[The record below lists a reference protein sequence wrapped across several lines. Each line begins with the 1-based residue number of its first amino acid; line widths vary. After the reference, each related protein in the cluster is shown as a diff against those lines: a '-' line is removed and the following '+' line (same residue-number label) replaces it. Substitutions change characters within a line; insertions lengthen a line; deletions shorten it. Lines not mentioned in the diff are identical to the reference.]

1 MAMLNSTSSR
11 FSRSLNYTMP
21 ECRPTTPKGLKSR
34 ISVVLSTGPVR
45 TVTSGKGRTSD
56 ER

>member
-1 MAMLNSTSSR
+1 MPMLNFTSSR

-21 ECRPTTPKGLKSR
+21 ECRPSTLRGKKSR
-34 ISVVLSTGPVR
+34 ISVVLPTGPVR
-45 TVTSGKGRTSD
+45 AVTSGKGPTSD